1 LAPPNIQIV
10 DDAFDRSTQ
19 VQLVTKG
26 IELSAEVN
34 ILQREGGLVD
44 VEGMG
49 TLVSGWFRLMMG

>member
-44 VEGMG
+44 VEP
-49 TLVSGWFRLMMG
+49 SA